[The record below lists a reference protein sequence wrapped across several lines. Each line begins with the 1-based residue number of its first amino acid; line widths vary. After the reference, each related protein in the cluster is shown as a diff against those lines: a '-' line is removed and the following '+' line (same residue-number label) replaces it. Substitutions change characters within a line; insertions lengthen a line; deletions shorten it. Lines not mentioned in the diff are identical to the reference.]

1 MKKRLI
7 IAGVLALAV
16 VLASGAYF
24 VLNTRL
30 GVHFALDVLGGG
42 DPPPDHDPQAGPLVL
57 TGTLAPV
64 QTIELP
70 AHIQQPSGIQHRG
83 DRVYLSTDQTE
94 LFVGDVALSSWSD
107 KTDLVGGPLLLKQ
120 GSLEAIEFAD
130 DTVFAIGE
138 FGVIRAWVR
147 VGDGW
152 ERVDDVALPA
162 GIAEM
167 EFSGITQ
174 FDGRRF
180 ATSEERPVLVDL
192 DTGTVHELDGGDR
205 LKPGAD
211 LGALQLS
218 GLANENGDLYLLTE
232 THSSILVVDPA
243 DYSVEAVWGITP
255 GAVADL
261 AVRDGKAYVVVDHNY
276 LDEKPPVYVY
286 ELPRTPAP
294 DPEPE
299 D

>member
-1 MKKRLI
+1 MKKKLI
-7 IAGVLALAV
+7 IAGVLALTIV
-16 VLASGAYF
+16 VAFGAYF

-42 DPPPDHDPQAGPLVL
+42 DAPPDHDPQTGPLVL
-57 TGTLAPV
+57 TGTLTPV
-64 QTIELP
+64 RTIDLP
-70 AHIQQPSGIQHRG
+70 ARIQQPSGIQHRG

-94 LFVGDVALSSWSD
+94 LFVGDGALSSWSD

-120 GSLEAIEFAD
+120 GALEAIEFAD

-138 FGVIRAWVR
+138 FGAIRAWVR
-147 VGDGW
+147 EGDGW
-152 ERVDDVALPA
+152 QRIDDVSLPA
-162 GIAEM
+162 GIADM

-174 FDGRRF
+174 LDGRRL
-180 ATSEERPVLVDL
+180 ATSEESPVLVDL
-192 DTGTVHELDGGDR
+192 DTGTVHEIDGGDR

-243 DYSVEAVWGITP
+243 DYSIKSVWGIAP
-255 GAVADL
+255 GTVADL

-286 ELPRTPAP
+286 ELPRTPTHELH
-294 DPEPE
+294 PEE
-299 D
+299 